1 MTLTA
6 EQKKLIERNAPS
18 AANPFA
24 GAAAQTKAQTQTP
37 ARTSAPVVNLTSE
50 QKKLIADNAP
60 TPVTTTAKRGSET
73 TTASEPL
80 GFLERAAKTVIG
92 GAQQAASGHAGAIGT
107 YTQAAGK
114 VSEAAAKAT
123 SNSGRLRAA
132 ERNAERSRNLAAS
145 ATNAQLKAQLE
156 RKADRAERKVNALTP
171 LAVNSAQTD
180 AIAQNLYNTSD
191 TLAERSAENIARAKQ
206 GTGFLGGLAVDLGA
220 QATQMLG
227 DRLIGGV
234 TGLGGLVPMI
244 SRSFGQGAQ
253 EARRSGASLAQQ
265 VGYGA
270 ASAAV
275 EGITEKMFD
284 GVAGIYGKGAADD
297 VVANIIDRVAK
308 NDAAKRALTIG
319 AAAAGESA
327 EEFAS
332 GIVNPIIRAIYNGK
346 TVGQNY
352 SETQLADIGYDM
364 LVGGLLGGIGGS
376 VQTVRDNSQ
385 RQTARNT
392 PPVDAI
398 ARQSAAEGNLT
409 PVRIEGAEA
418 SKNASKSVSAQ
429 SAETAWVAAPT
440 PGNFTRRDVNNSAA
454 FDDGK
459 TTSYNWSAGLSEQAR
474 KAVDRIKAGEA
485 LTVEGMLA
493 IPEVA
498 EAARQSNGTPTIEL
512 PNREG
517 VIQNGYNAA
526 SQRGSFSGV
535 DAQGND
541 LFTGAVRQEH
551 RMDIVLGLPGSGKSS
566 VFTNPLSQQYGS
578 RVIDTDDFRSYI
590 PEYNGLNS
598 GAVHKEA
605 TVIKN
610 MVLNDALARGDNILL
625 SLIGDNAAE
634 LEARI
639 AEYNKLGYDVHLHLN
654 ELPNEKSLGRVL
666 TRYLEGKDH
675 RYVPLNIVAEAQ
687 NKPTETYLKLT
698 RGGVNYGGGEE
709 SGRGGA
715 GSARSG
721 AVSRDAALGSPAGNG
736 DVETARGGEAGTRI
750 ASYDW
755 YNNDVARGQAA
766 RLIESSQQGI
776 TDDHVNPTTRTVGSA
791 EAGFETPG
799 SQSREQR
806 SRLADRVL
814 AYNRYRAEASGG
826 LSREAYDEVF
836 RYRSQTVDQMLQA
849 ADNLLYIET
858 DGRRRFL
865 MDYAPEAFAEI
876 TDELRTAPAWNG
888 AMTKA
893 AKMIEQ
899 ELLRRSIDLEITEDV
914 YNDWRSVMRE
924 HATETGRGVK
934 AWDDPDNRHGQK
946 SEAEAWEQLE
956 NNPHLTDA
964 ERRDLMRRIILWD
977 GQIEQAESPADLKR
991 IILEVAD
998 ARGTIRNAV
1007 TQRQSRMLRA
1017 IAENALD
1024 GLTDAELREFAYQST
1039 SALATD
1045 GTDANVGQKIKA
1057 IQILNMLSN
1066 PKTAAK
1072 NLTGNTSFY
1081 ALDALAMRGAAVL
1094 DMVVSKFTGTRSVA
1108 FERSALSGEAREATL
1123 RAIRRSAAEVA
1134 LDVDM
1139 GGRGRYGTSSNR
1151 TFKASGNLAER
1162 ILSTIERNQGYLLT
1176 TTDEGY
1182 KGAARATSAAT
1193 QQLINDK
1200 KIKNAGDRYAAERA
1214 DELALY
1220 RTFQNDGK
1228 IADAIQSIHDLLN
1241 MVGIGDSGKRTRR
1254 GNVVHDFGAGDL
1266 LAPFTRVAGNLASVG
1281 VDYSPVN
1288 AAKGSVEIIDA
1299 IRRAAQQGAD
1309 PARQARAVSDFARGM
1324 TGTAIAYG
1332 VMQLVENG
1340 LIRRADDEDDED
1352 VAKLN
1357 AAEGMTGTQVNIDAA
1372 QRWADGGSASW
1383 NSGDT
1388 LIDLSNL
1395 EPINFI
1401 VSLGVAMADNGTDG
1415 LLQTFIDPAA
1425 YADTAKSA
1433 LQTAGDLPILSNV
1446 GEFAKDVLVYHDNPL
1461 EAGAEML
1468 GKTAVASVTPNVVAA
1483 LAKGMDEKQRNLYT
1497 GDGVLDV
1504 LRDFLISRIP
1514 GARETLPTTTDVTG
1528 KEKANAGGQTERI
1541 INALLNPIGVN
1552 EYTQS
1557 DVSREMQRVREATGD
1572 ATFYP
1577 TTRQPK
1583 TLEYTDKDGKKHT
1596 AELTYEQ
1603 RQKFQQTVSAAQ
1615 LSMTSAMLGSA
1626 SYQRANAETQAALLK
1641 RCYDYAYQV
1650 GKSGVMGADAADSW
1664 VRNAQT
1670 AQRDIGLSAAD
1681 FLAAYEKYGGGIL
1694 GGSAYDKT
1702 KRMIGAGMTLDEW
1715 AAMRGSVDADGSGST
1730 TKAEVMSYIE
1740 AHVARDK
1747 WREVFDAYK
1756 GASNWKNPY

>member
-1 MTLTA
+1 
-6 EQKKLIERNAPS
+6 
-18 AANPFA
+18 
-24 GAAAQTKAQTQTP
+24 
-37 ARTSAPVVNLTSE
+37 
-50 QKKLIADNAP
+50 
-60 TPVTTTAKRGSET
+60 
-73 TTASEPL
+73 
-80 GFLERAAKTVIG
+80 
-92 GAQQAASGHAGAIGT
+92 
-107 YTQAAGK
+107 
-114 VSEAAAKAT
+114 
-123 SNSGRLRAA
+123 
-132 ERNAERSRNLAAS
+132 
-145 ATNAQLKAQLE
+145 
-156 RKADRAERKVNALTP
+156 
-171 LAVNSAQTD
+171 
-180 AIAQNLYNTSD
+180 
-191 TLAERSAENIARAKQ
+191 
-206 GTGFLGGLAVDLGA
+206 
-220 QATQMLG
+220 
-227 DRLIGGV
+227 
-234 TGLGGLVPMI
+234 
-244 SRSFGQGAQ
+244 
-253 EARRSGASLAQQ
+253 
-265 VGYGA
+265 
-270 ASAAV
+270 
-275 EGITEKMFD
+275 
-284 GVAGIYGKGAADD
+284 
-297 VVANIIDRVAK
+297 
-308 NDAAKRALTIG
+308 
-319 AAAAGESA
+319 
-327 EEFAS
+327 
-332 GIVNPIIRAIYNGK
+332 
-346 TVGQNY
+346 
-352 SETQLADIGYDM
+352 
-364 LVGGLLGGIGGS
+364 
-376 VQTVRDNSQ
+376 
-385 RQTARNT
+385 
-392 PPVDAI
+392 
-398 ARQSAAEGNLT
+398 
-409 PVRIEGAEA
+409 
-418 SKNASKSVSAQ
+418 
-429 SAETAWVAAPT
+429 
-440 PGNFTRRDVNNSAA
+440 
-454 FDDGK
+454 
-459 TTSYNWSAGLSEQAR
+459 
-474 KAVDRIKAGEA
+474 
-485 LTVEGMLA
+485 
-493 IPEVA
+493 
-498 EAARQSNGTPTIEL
+498 
-512 PNREG
+512 
-517 VIQNGYNAA
+517 
-526 SQRGSFSGV
+526 
-535 DAQGND
+535 
-541 LFTGAVRQEH
+541 
-551 RMDIVLGLPGSGKSS
+551 
-566 VFTNPLSQQYGS
+566 
-578 RVIDTDDFRSYI
+578 
-590 PEYNGLNS
+590 
-598 GAVHKEA
+598 
-605 TVIKN
+605 
-610 MVLNDALARGDNILL
+610 
-625 SLIGDNAAE
+625 
-634 LEARI
+634 
-639 AEYNKLGYDVHLHLN
+639 
-654 ELPNEKSLGRVL
+654 
-666 TRYLEGKDH
+666 
-675 RYVPLNIVAEAQ
+675 
-687 NKPTETYLKLT
+687 
-698 RGGVNYGGGEE
+698 
-709 SGRGGA
+709 
-715 GSARSG
+715 
-721 AVSRDAALGSPAGNG
+721 
-736 DVETARGGEAGTRI
+736 
-750 ASYDW
+750 
-755 YNNDVARGQAA
+755 
-766 RLIESSQQGI
+766 
-776 TDDHVNPTTRTVGSA
+776 
-791 EAGFETPG
+791 
-799 SQSREQR
+799 
-806 SRLADRVL
+806 
-814 AYNRYRAEASGG
+814 
-826 LSREAYDEVF
+826 
-836 RYRSQTVDQMLQA
+836 
-849 ADNLLYIET
+849 
-858 DGRRRFL
+858 
-865 MDYAPEAFAEI
+865 
-876 TDELRTAPAWNG
+876 
-888 AMTKA
+888 
-893 AKMIEQ
+893 
-899 ELLRRSIDLEITEDV
+899 TEDV

-946 SEAEAWEQLE
+946 SETEAWEQLE
-956 NNPHLTDA
+956 NNPHLTDT

-1108 FERSALSGEAREATL
+1108 FERSALGGEAREATL

-1151 TFKASGNLAER
+1151 TFKASGSLAER

-1228 IADAIQSIHDLLN
+1228 IADAIQSIHGLLN
-1241 MVGIGDSGKRTRR
+1241 MAGIGDSGKRTRL

-1288 AAKGSVEIIDA
+1288 AAKGTVEIFDA

-1415 LLQTFIDPAA
+1415 LLRTFIDPAA

-1461 EAGAEML
+1461 EAGTEML

-1557 DVSREMQRVREATGD
+1557 DLSREMQRVREATGD

-1681 FLAAYEKYGGGIL
+1681 FLAAYEKYGSGIL

-1715 AAMRGSVDADGSGST
+1715 ATMRGSVDADGSGST

-1747 WREVFDAYK
+1747 WHEVFDAYK